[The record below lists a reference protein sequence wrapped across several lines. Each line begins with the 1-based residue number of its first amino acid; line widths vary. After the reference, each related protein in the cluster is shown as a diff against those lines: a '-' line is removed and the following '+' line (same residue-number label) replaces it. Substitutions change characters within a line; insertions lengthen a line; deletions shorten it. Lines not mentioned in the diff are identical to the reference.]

1 MDNVKSLKDS
11 RHSIYMCENGIDIA
25 CGIRYICVRMASI
38 SPVVARV
45 RNCKYVATG
54 LFP

>member
-25 CGIRYICVRMASI
+25 CCG
-38 SPVVARV
+38 
-45 RNCKYVATG
+45 KGKT
-54 LFP
+54 L